1 MKAFLN
7 TKTFTREDAL
17 EVMANCLG
25 MGNSIP
31 SASIGQGGAGYCLID
46 PEFSIKE
53 YADHVT
59 RPGWSYRVVPVNEIC
74 DDLKDGIS
82 YDLDDYDVCVEFTQ
96 DPDGTGHEWAT
107 EQFLLYDIDHF
118 RD

>member
-17 EVMANCLG
+17 ETMANILAQCDY
-25 MGNSIP
+25 IP
-31 SASIGQGGAGYCLID
+31 SASIGEGGAGYCLID

-53 YADHVT
+53 FAERVT
-59 RPGWSYRVVPVNEIC
+59 RNNWGYRVVPVNEIC

-82 YDLDDYDVCVEFTQ
+82 CDLDDYDVCVEFTH
-96 DPDGTGHEWAT
+96 DPDGSGNCDNPPR
-107 EQFLLYDIDHF
+107 EQFLLWDVD
-118 RD
+118 